1 MVLQAPDQQLVT
13 ATGDFCECY
22 MPGSGMEMIHGLPDI
37 LDHFLVVFVIM
48 LKTAR
53 RERQNSAE
61 ADLVQHGVEQIRTV
75 EGVKLLDSVMSD
87 FPDVHSP

>member
-22 MPGSGMEMIHGLPDI
+22 MPGMEMIHGLPDI
-37 LDHFLVVFVIM
+37 LDHFLAVFVIM

-61 ADLVQHGVEQIRTV
+61 AEQVHQGVV
-75 EGVKLLDSVMSD
+75 FGC
-87 FPDVHSP
+87 